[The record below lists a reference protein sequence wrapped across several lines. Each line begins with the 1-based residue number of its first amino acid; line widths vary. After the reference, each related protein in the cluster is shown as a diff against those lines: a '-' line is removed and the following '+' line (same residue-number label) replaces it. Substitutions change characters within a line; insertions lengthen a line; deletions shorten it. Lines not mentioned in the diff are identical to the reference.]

1 MTTAFTGARQR
12 CSAFPPAAK
21 TVEQAGAVSPL
32 NDRLG
37 KLLAARAVDRHHPFR
52 FAQFERGE
60 QRDII
65 RADGG
70 CDCGRRGDGL
80 HLVASMLL
88 WKLSLPSRAA
98 VHPHRVFHPEWA
110 CTSLRAA
117 RFPAARASAS

>member
-65 RADGG
+65 SFARTAVATTVVEVAV
-70 CDCGRRGDGL
+70 CI
-80 HLVASMLL
+80 VASKLV
-88 WKLSLPSRAA
+88 WKLSLPSPAA
-98 VHPHRVFHPEWA
+98 VHPHRIF
-110 CTSLRAA
+110 AA
-117 RFPAARASAS
+117 QLP